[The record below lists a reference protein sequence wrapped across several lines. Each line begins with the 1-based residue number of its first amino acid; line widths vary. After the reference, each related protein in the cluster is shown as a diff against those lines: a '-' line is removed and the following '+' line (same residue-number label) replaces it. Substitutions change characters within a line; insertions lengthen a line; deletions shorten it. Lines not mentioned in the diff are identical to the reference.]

1 MICGKRSQFYVHFLS
16 LISQFDR
23 FLIVKVLV
31 GSLTSLV
38 QAQNCSRLLSPC
50 PGDGSVGRGCDNRWG
65 HGAVIGQLG
74 SRDLVP
80 SCDWSTGDVSQV
92 RAGDQLLPTHAL
104 NFSAFH
110 NILYLSAVKSR
121 TKTRSR
127 TFCFDST
134 KVTIEI
140 DRNLP
145 RIQTTR

>member
-1 MICGKRSQFYVHFLS
+1 MKLPFSYDLRGQRSQFYVHFPN

-38 QAQNCSRLLSPC
+38 PTQNCSRLLSPC

-80 SCDWSTGDVSQV
+80 SSDWSTGDVSQV
-92 RAGDQLLPTHAL
+92 RAGDQLLPTHVS
-104 NFSAFH
+104 NFS
-110 NILYLSAVKSR
+110 S
-121 TKTRSR
+121 
-127 TFCFDST
+127 
-134 KVTIEI
+134 
-140 DRNLP
+140 
-145 RIQTTR
+145 